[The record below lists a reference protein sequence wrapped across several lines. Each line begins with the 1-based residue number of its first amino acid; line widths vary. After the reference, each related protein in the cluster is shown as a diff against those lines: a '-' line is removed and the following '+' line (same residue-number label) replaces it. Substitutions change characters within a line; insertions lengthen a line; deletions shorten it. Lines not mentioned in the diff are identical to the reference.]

1 MAPPPTCSD
10 ITHRNPRGRGTRSHD
25 GPKDFSVYDQRRMK
39 FSAETHA
46 VVTGAAGGIGR
57 ALARRFHA
65 AGARLTITDLD
76 NDRLVAVCNELN
88 AARPNSAAAIAV
100 DIGTRAGNTQLIDF
114 ARKNFGPI
122 DLFFAN
128 AGVGMGTD
136 LEHSD
141 DLAWDTSFNV
151 NVHAHR
157 WAAEVLVPEWID
169 RGSGYFCATAS
180 AAGLLAQIGSAPY
193 SVTKHA
199 AVAFAEWLSI
209 TYHDR
214 GLRVSC
220 LCPQGVNTNMLNPE
234 KSTTTDKAFA
244 SAGDIVKAAG
254 AVLEPEDV
262 AEVVFN
268 AIEAEQ
274 FLILPHPEVET
285 YMTTRAS
292 QHARWLGG
300 MRKLQARVFGN

>member
-1 MAPPPTCSD
+1 MD
-10 ITHRNPRGRGTRSHD
+10 ISSASH
-25 GPKDFSVYDQRRMK
+25 V
-39 FSAETHA
+39 

-57 ALARRFHA
+57 SLARAFHGT
-65 AGARLTITDLD
+65 GARVTITDLD
-76 NDRLVAVCNELN
+76 EARLVAVCNDLN
-88 AARPNSAAAIAV
+88 ERRPGSASAIAA
-100 DIGTRAGNTQLIDF
+100 DIGTHAGNAEVVNH
-114 ARKNFGPI
+114 ARATFGPI

-136 LEHSD
+136 IEHTND
-141 DLAWDTSFNV
+141 RDWDVSFAV

-157 WAAEVLVPEWID
+157 FAAELLLPDWLE
-169 RGSGYFCATAS
+169 RGHGYFASTAS

-220 LCPQGVNTNMLNPE
+220 LCPQGVNTNMLNPD
-234 KSTTTDKAFA
+234 KSQADGKSFA
-244 SAGDIVKAAG
+244 SAGDVVKAAG
-254 AVLEPEDV
+254 AVLEPDDV
-262 AEVVFN
+262 ASFVLD
-268 AIEAEQ
+268 AIREER

-300 MRKLQARVFGN
+300 MRKLQSRVFGG

>member
-1 MAPPPTCSD
+1 MD
-10 ITHRNPRGRGTRSHD
+10 ISPQSH
-25 GPKDFSVYDQRRMK
+25 V
-39 FSAETHA
+39 

-57 ALARRFHA
+57 ALAREFHA
-65 AGARLTITDLD
+65 AGARVTITDLD
-76 NDRLVAVCNELN
+76 ESRLVAVCNDLN
-88 AARPNSAAAIAV
+88 ARRTNSATAIAAN
-100 DIGTRAGNTQLIDF
+100 IGTRDGNSAVISH
-114 ARKNFGPI
+114 ARATFGAI

-136 LEHSD
+136 LENSSD
-141 DLAWDTSFNV
+141 DDWETSFAV

-157 WAAEVLVPEWID
+157 YAAEILLPEWLA
-169 RGSGYFCATAS
+169 RGNGYFCSTAS

-220 LCPQGVNTNMLNPE
+220 LCPQGVNTNMLNPDKPS
-234 KSTTTDKAFA
+234 KSGADFA
-244 SAGDIVKAAG
+244 SAGDVVKAAG

-262 AEVVFN
+262 AAFTVAAVRDER
-268 AIEAEQ
+268 
-274 FLILPHPEVET
+274 FLVLPHAEVET

-300 MRKLQARVFGN
+300 MRKLQARVFGA

>member
-1 MAPPPTCSD
+1 M
-10 ITHRNPRGRGTRSHD
+10 
-25 GPKDFSVYDQRRMK
+25 DFSAR
-39 FSAETHA
+39 THV

-57 ALARRFHA
+57 SLAHTFHA
-65 AGARLTITDLD
+65 AGARVTITDLD
-76 NDRLVAVCNELN
+76 EQRLVAVCNDLN
-88 AARPNSAAAIAV
+88 ARRPDSTTALAA
-100 DIGTRAGNTQLIDF
+100 DIGTRAGNAAVIEH
-114 ARKNFGPI
+114 ARATFGAI

-136 LEHSD
+136 LENASD
-141 DLAWDTSFNV
+141 RDWDVSFAV

-157 WAAEVLVPEWID
+157 YAAELLLPDWLA
-169 RGSGYFCATAS
+169 RKSGYFCSTAS

-220 LCPQGVNTNMLNPE
+220 LCPQGVNTNMLNPD
-234 KSTTTDKAFA
+234 KSANGPGFA
-244 SAGDIVKAAG
+244 SAGDVVKAAG
-254 AVLEPEDV
+254 AVLEPDDV
-262 AEVVFN
+262 AAFTLA
-268 AIEAEQ
+268 AIREER
-274 FLILPHPEVET
+274 FLVLPHAEVET
-285 YMTTRAS
+285 YMTTRAT

-300 MRKLQARVFGN
+300 MRKLQTRVFGS

>member
-1 MAPPPTCSD
+1 MAPPPSCRD
-10 ITHRNPRGRGTRSHD
+10 ITHTIDRIRDIPVASC
-25 GPKDFSVYDQRRMK
+25 VYDPRRMN
-39 FSAETHA
+39 FSPDTHV

-65 AGARLTITDLD
+65 AGACVTITDLD
-76 NDRLVAVCNELN
+76 ESRLVAVCNELN
-88 AARPNSAAAIAV
+88 ATRPGSAAAVTV
-100 DIGTRAGNTQLIDF
+100 DIGTRDGNAQLIAF
-114 ARKNFGPI
+114 AREAFGPI

-141 DLAWDTSFNV
+141 EHAWKVSFDV

-157 WAAEVLVPEWID
+157 WAAEILVPDWIA
-169 RGSGYFCATAS
+169 RGRGYFCSTAS

-234 KSTTTDKAFA
+234 KSTTTDKQFA

-262 AEVVFN
+262 ADVVFA
-268 AIEAEQ
+268 AIEEER

>member
-1 MAPPPTCSD
+1 
-10 ITHRNPRGRGTRSHD
+10 
-25 GPKDFSVYDQRRMK
+25 MK
-39 FSAETHA
+39 FTNDSHV

-57 ALARRFHA
+57 ALARRFHS
-65 AGARLTITDLD
+65 AGARVTITDLD
-76 NDRLVAVCNELN
+76 DARLVAVCNELN
-88 AARPNSAAAIAV
+88 ALRNGSACAISV
-100 DIGTRAGNTQLIDF
+100 DIGTRKGNEDLVAF
-114 ARKNFGPI
+114 AHDTFGPV

-136 LEHSD
+136 IEHTNEP
-141 DLAWDTSFNV
+141 AWTTSFDV

-157 WAAEVLVPEWID
+157 WAAELLIPDWLE
-169 RGSGYFCATAS
+169 RGRGYFCSTAS

-234 KSTTTDKAFA
+234 KSGTTDTAFA
-244 SAGDIVKAAG
+244 SAGDVVKAAG

-262 AEVVFN
+262 AEVVLA
-268 AIEAEQ
+268 AIEEEQ

-285 YMTTRAS
+285 YMTTRAT
-292 QHARWLGG
+292 QHGRWLGG
-300 MRKLQARVFGN
+300 MRKLQARVFGG

>member
-1 MAPPPTCSD
+1 MGPATYDPFLMD
-10 ITHRNPRGRGTRSHD
+10 ISSESH
-25 GPKDFSVYDQRRMK
+25 V
-39 FSAETHA
+39 

-57 ALARRFHA
+57 SLATAFHRT
-65 AGARLTITDLD
+65 GARVTITDLD
-76 NDRLVAVCNELN
+76 DARLVVVCNELN
-88 AARPNSAAAIAV
+88 AARPGSATSIAS
-100 DIGTRAGNTQLIDF
+100 DTGTRDGNADVIHHAIKT
-114 ARKNFGPI
+114 FGEI

-136 LEHSD
+136 IEHTLD
-141 DLAWDTSFNV
+141 RDWDVSFAV

-157 WAAEVLVPEWID
+157 WAAELLLPDWLA
-169 RGSGYFCATAS
+169 RGRGYFACTAS

-234 KSTTTDKAFA
+234 KSQTTGQSFA

-254 AVLEPEDV
+254 AVLEPDDV
-262 AEVVFN
+262 AAFTLA
-268 AIEAEQ
+268 AIRDER
-274 FLILPHPEVET
+274 FLVLPHPEVET
-285 YMTTRAS
+285 YMTTRAA
-292 QHARWLGG
+292 QHGRWLGG
-300 MRKLQARVFGN
+300 MRKLQARVFGG

>member
-1 MAPPPTCSD
+1 
-10 ITHRNPRGRGTRSHD
+10 
-25 GPKDFSVYDQRRMK
+25 MK
-39 FSAETHA
+39 FSSDTHV

-65 AGARLTITDLD
+65 AGARLTITDVD
-76 NDRLVAVCNELN
+76 DVRLVAVCNDLN
-88 AARPNSAAAIAV
+88 ARRPNSAQSIAV
-100 DIGTRAGNTQLIDF
+100 DIGTRSGNQQLIEF
-114 ARKNFGPI
+114 ARKGFGAI

-128 AGVGMGTD
+128 AGVGLGTD
-136 LEHSD
+136 LANTDES
-141 DLAWDTSFNV
+141 AWDTSFNV

-157 WAAEVLVPEWID
+157 WAAEILLPEWLE
-169 RGSGYFCATAS
+169 RGNGYFCSTAS

-262 AEVVFN
+262 ADVVFN
-268 AIEAEQ
+268 AIENET